1 MFIEAVDCVV
11 VAELRKSLPDMV
23 VEILQEKL
31 DQELIEDVSRI
42 PVMTDISDNTAG
54 VRSDDGLNEFPKNW
68 ETMDENEVSWLLC
81 NVLL

>member
-1 MFIEAVDCVV
+1 M
-11 VAELRKSLPDMV
+11 RKSLPDMV

-42 PVMTDISDNTAG
+42 PVTTDISDNTTG

-68 ETMDENEVSWLLC
+68 QPMDENEVSSLMHNFLL
-81 NVLL
+81 

>member
-1 MFIEAVDCVV
+1 
-11 VAELRKSLPDMV
+11 MV

-42 PVMTDISDNTAG
+42 PVTTDISDNTTV

-68 ETMDENEVSWLLC
+68 EPMDENEVSSSVRNFLL
-81 NVLL
+81 